1 MNGLP
6 YVNEDLFLC
15 AFNLLAD
22 YRLIFW
28 AFFSRLIFCVKY
40 NTKGVFTPEC
50 TWPKINN
57 GLKSKTVFVSLFF
70 LFLFSLNRPTKEIP
84 SNQLLSERK
93 INMCML
99 WAGTPGKI
107 LSNQAPMSDL
117 IILLKFQLF
126 NHSVCSKN
134 AAIVNPLPT
143 LKKCPGLI
151 IDPADRKQ
159 LKRSQTHEGLWDQ
172 IRKKKKARS
181 SVGTLGSGLHNC
193 QISWVLKDHTT

>member
-126 NHSVCSKN
+126 NHSVCSKKCSYSQSPPHPKKVPWTYN
-134 AAIVNPLPT
+134 WPSRQEAI
-143 LKKCPGLI
+143 
-151 IDPADRKQ
+151 
-159 LKRSQTHEGLWDQ
+159 
-172 IRKKKKARS
+172 KKKSNTWGALRS
-181 SVGTLGSGLHNC
+181 N
-193 QISWVLKDHTT
+193 